1 MKIILLDKIQRLGEI
16 GDVVEVNSGYA
27 RNFLIPQKKAAFA
40 SEKNIAEVEAK
51 KDELAAMSADI
62 LTKAQSRA
70 KDIEGSECEILVP
83 VTEEGALYGSVG
95 TREISEA
102 FTAKDI
108 EIDKSEIQLPD
119 GPIKE
124 INQKTDIKITY
135 ENIKRGRTV
144 TGLTFTVKA
153 KPTKKKGQEGLNQ
166 NNEDRDIPPLTVKQI
181 DRFAPLLAN
190 YSPFGSYAPS
200 GKSTQEVISWLHTQ
214 LRDEAFLKTHK
225 KHLLAIGYTF
235 PKQKS

>member
-51 KDELAAMSADI
+51 KDELAAMSEDM
-62 LTKAQSRA
+62 LTNAQARG
-70 KDIEGSECEILVP
+70 KEIEGSKCEILVP

-102 FTAKDI
+102 FSSTDI
-108 EIDKSEIQLPD
+108 SIDKSEVQLPD

-124 INQKTDIKITY
+124 IGDHNIMITVHP
-135 ENIKRGRTV
+135 EV
-144 TGLTFTVKA
+144 SVEVLVK
-153 KPTKKKGQEGLNQ
+153 
-166 NNEDRDIPPLTVKQI
+166 V
-181 DRFAPLLAN
+181 
-190 YSPFGSYAPS
+190 SP
-200 GKSTQEVISWLHTQ
+200 E
-214 LRDEAFLKTHK
+214 
-225 KHLLAIGYTF
+225 
-235 PKQKS
+235 